1 MKHINYI
8 LVFVLFLTSCASRKN
23 LSRDIVYDENAEK
36 YQQALQRSK
45 DAFFASD
52 SADIIYNNLGWAE
65 RLLNETKI
73 SGSNMPSVFK
83 SIDNDRFTIELPCW
97 EFDTDEFLAASVV
110 VEHKQLGSALVEA
123 KMQGVDAIYS
133 CSNQRIVAHSNEK
146 DDYVVDTI
154 EYTEQYADYMRKAQF
169 ACLCIIKKKK
179 KYIVN
184 ATIRIPKSMENA
196 EKPAK

>member
-169 ACLCIIKKKK
+169 ACLCIMKEKK

-196 EKPAK
+196 EKP

>member
-133 CSNQRIVAHSNEK
+133 CSNQRIVANKNEK

-169 ACLCIIKKKK
+169 ACLCIMKEKK

>member
-73 SGSNMPSVFK
+73 SCSNMPSVFK

-169 ACLCIIKKKK
+169 ACLCIMKEKK

>member
-73 SGSNMPSVFK
+73 SGSNMLYVFK

-169 ACLCIIKKKK
+169 ACLCIMKEKK

>member
-1 MKHINYI
+1 M
-8 LVFVLFLTSCASRKN
+8 
-23 LSRDIVYDENAEK
+23 SRDIVYDENAEK

-169 ACLCIIKKKK
+169 ACLCIMKEKK

>member
-169 ACLCIIKKKK
+169 ACLCIMKEKK

>member
-65 RLLNETKI
+65 RLLNET
-73 SGSNMPSVFK
+73 
-83 SIDNDRFTIELPCW
+83 

-169 ACLCIIKKKK
+169 ACLCIMKEKK